1 MAEDDWR
8 TVAKAALVLHCI
20 ARAVS
25 VDQHAVLK
33 TFIGKV
39 S

>member
-20 ARAVS
+20 VRAMS
-25 VDQHAVLK
+25 VEQHAVLK
-33 TFIGKV
+33 TFMGKV